1 MKRWLPVV
9 AYAAL
14 IFFLSSKSGHELP
27 RWSFMKYD
35 KVLHACEY
43 GGFGFLLT
51 NALGVRRYWLA
62 VVIAVLFGVTDELHQ
77 TFVPGRQGNDLGD
90 LTADLVGAL
99 LGAISY
105 LVLARLLRPRPGDGT
120 KTA

>member
-14 IFFLSSKSGHELP
+14 IFYLSSKTGHQLP
-27 RWSFMKYD
+27 RWWFMRYD

-43 GGFGFLLT
+43 GGLGFLLT
-51 NALGVRRYWLA
+51 NALGARRWWLA
-62 VVIAVLFGVTDELHQ
+62 ALVALLFGVTDEFHQ

-90 LTADLVGAL
+90 LTADAVGAT
-99 LGAISY
+99 LGALSFV
-105 LVLARLLRPRPGDGT
+105 VLTRLLRRARADGT